1 MSQDEKET
9 VPVSVIA
16 LRADTYL
23 PDGNIVISLRTK
35 FSSAERKYSVPIEC
49 FHDLVVDL
57 QRLNASRALEGSE
70 PLLPLEEPTVLLN
83 NVRAGP
89 TALAD
94 GRFAKRAGYESSS
107 ASNPQSATPVSRN
120 VHSAGLSPK
129 SLPSLITYTN
139 IALLAFLPLKTTASL
154 VVWL

>member
-16 LRADTYL
+16 LRADTYS

-49 FHDLVVDL
+49 FHDLIVDL

-70 PLLPLEEPTVLLN
+70 PLLPLKEPTVP
-83 NVRAGP
+83 A
-89 TALAD
+89 
-94 GRFAKRAGYESSS
+94 E
-107 ASNPQSATPVSRN
+107 
-120 VHSAGLSPK
+120 
-129 SLPSLITYTN
+129 
-139 IALLAFLPLKTTASL
+139 
-154 VVWL
+154 